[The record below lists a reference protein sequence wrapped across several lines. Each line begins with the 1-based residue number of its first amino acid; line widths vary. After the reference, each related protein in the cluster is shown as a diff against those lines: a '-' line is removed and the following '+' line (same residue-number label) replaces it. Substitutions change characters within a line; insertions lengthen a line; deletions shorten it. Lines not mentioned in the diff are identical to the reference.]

1 MLYRKISKKIEE
13 HLLNESNRMLIV
25 DGARQVGKSYIIR
38 AVGSRLYRNFIEIN
52 MEEDKM
58 RDRIFSEAKTVKDF
72 YISLSIIAGNR
83 LDKKENT
90 LIFIDEIQSY
100 DHLLTLAKFLMQDGR
115 YTFIASG
122 SQLGVTLKRTQSIP
136 IGYVSIEHMYPMDFE
151 EFLIANGVGDILIEE
166 LRSQFIKRESPKE
179 GLHNLLMDYFR
190 KYLIVGGLPDAVNT
204 FVNSGNIMRVRDIQR
219 EIHSLYG
226 LDAAK
231 YEKENNRKLKIQR
244 IYSMIPSVL
253 SNKKKR
259 IVVKDIEDKDWKRY
273 IDYADEFEY
282 LISSGISLEVRA
294 VSKPSYPLIENTGKN
309 LLKLYLND
317 VGILT
322 SILYKNNITSI
333 LNDEECINLGSVY
346 ETVVAQELRA
356 HGYELNYYDNKKIG
370 EVDFIIDDNKTM
382 SNVPIEVKSGK
393 DYTIHSA
400 LNRFLSIGEY
410 NIHQAFVLNNSRDV
424 VLSNGVT
431 YLPIYYIMF
440 F

>member
-179 GLHNLLMDYFR
+179 GLHNILMDYFR

-410 NIHQAFVLNNSRDV
+410 NIHQAFVLNNGRDV